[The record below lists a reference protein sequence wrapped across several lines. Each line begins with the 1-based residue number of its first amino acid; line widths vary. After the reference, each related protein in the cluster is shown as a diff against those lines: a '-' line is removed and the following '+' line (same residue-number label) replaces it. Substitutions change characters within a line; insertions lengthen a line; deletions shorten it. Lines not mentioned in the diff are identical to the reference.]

1 MVFIYILQL
10 EDNKFYIGKTDN
22 PSFRLNSHFNYNG
35 SSWTKKYKPI
45 KVIKLIPNC
54 DNFDE
59 DRYTKEFM
67 SKKGINNVRGGSYC
81 KIKLDNNEIELLK
94 KEINTACDFCYI
106 CGSNQHFASNCDNN
120 YNNLTNKFN
129 LLSTKNFI
137 SAKKFEGEKIG
148 YLFKYGDKGL
158 GYYKDKY
165 TSLEKNSNKSICF
178 RCHRT
183 GHYQTDCYAKKD
195 IYGNYIQDEDSEEE
209 LIEVW
214 CCSFCNREFETEK
227 GAKYHE
233 NFYCKNKPSNNSNYC
248 RFLLGEKNLIIKN

>member
-22 PSFRLNSHFNYNG
+22 PGFRLNSHFNYNG
-35 SSWTKKYKPI
+35 STWTKKFKPI

-54 DNFDE
+54 NNFDE
-59 DRYTKEFM
+59 DRYTKEYM

-106 CGSNQHFASNCDNN
+106 CGSNQHFAGNCDNDN
-120 YNNLTNKFN
+120 DYNNITVNKLTKQLNS
-129 LLSTKNFI
+129 LLK
-137 SAKKFEGEKIG
+137 EQ
-148 YLFKYGDKGL
+148 DR
-158 GYYKDKY
+158 
-165 TSLEKNSNKSICF
+165 CF
-178 RCHRT
+178 RCHRA
-183 GHYQTDCYAKKD
+183 GHFAINCYAKKD
-195 IYGNYIQDEDSEEE
+195 IHGKYIQDEDISEEE

-214 CCSFCNREFETEK
+214 SCSFCNREFETEK

-233 NFYCKNKPSNNSNYC
+233 NFYCKNKPSNNSNY
-248 RFLLGEKNLIIKN
+248 RKKFNNN